1 MEKLKKVIE
10 QYGRWSDLSVYIGR
24 IETHIELD
32 FSHSLEN
39 AKALLE
45 TIGKEICTSKGVELV
60 ATSSI
65 NGVLKN
71 AFSALGYS
79 NSNLVN
85 QIASALA
92 TIGQQVG
99 ELRNEIGLTSHGKSL
114 EEIRERNDRVNILT
128 REFLIDTVEI
138 VSCFLIRNFENE
150 NIRVITE
157 TVEKTL
163 DYYEAEVFNDFWDD
177 SFGEFEMGNY
187 SYPASEILFNVDK
200 QAYINEYNA
209 FMAVENIEEQN

>member
-1 MEKLKKVIE
+1 MDKLKKVIE
-10 QYGRWSDLSVYIGR
+10 QYGRWSDLSIYIGR

-45 TIGKEICTSKGVELV
+45 TIGKEICISKGVELT

-85 QIASALA
+85 QISSALA

-114 EEIRERNDRVNILT
+114 EEIKERNNQVNLLT

-150 NIRVITE
+150 NPRVINE
-157 TVEKTL
+157 TAEQTL
-163 DYYEAEVFNDFWDD
+163 DYYEAEEFNDFWDD

-200 QAYINEYNA
+200 QAYNNEYQA
-209 FMAVENIEEQN
+209 FMATENIEEQN